1 MIACV
6 NKIVVLR
13 VFACYLDTMNGF
25 SFPLANE
32 LETNNLGA
40 ALSKFARIGD
50 FFALY
55 GDLGA
60 GKTTFARGII
70 GALCHENEVPSPTFT
85 ILQTYESHEGAV
97 WHFDLYR
104 LKSPGEVYEL
114 GWEEIQ
120 NAICLVEWPQMAG
133 ALLPSNRIEI
143 RLEFIAAGRIA
154 NISIFGNGD
163 FTQYWQKCLESINN
177 D

>member
-1 MIACV
+1 MDIWE
-6 NKIVVLR
+6 ISL
-13 VFACYLDTMNGF
+13 
-25 SFPLANE
+25 NE
-32 LETNNLGA
+32 GENTAQLGA
-40 ALSKFARIGD
+40 KLSKFARIGD
-50 FFALY
+50 FFALF

-60 GKTTFARGII
+60 GKTTFARGFI
-70 GALCHENEVPSPTFT
+70 GALCHECEVPSPTFT
-85 ILQTYESHEGAV
+85 ILQTYECDIAPV

-104 LKSPGEVYEL
+104 LKSPDEVYEL
-114 GWEEIQ
+114 GWEETDS
-120 NAICLVEWPQMAG
+120 AICLVEWPQMAG
-133 ALLPSNRIEI
+133 ALLPHNRVEI